1 MNRSLARAAG
11 SAALLGL
18 LVLTSAAP
26 SVASCARP
34 IPIEEA
40 MQSADSVFVGTVTS
54 LSNGE
59 RWATVAVD
67 EVWRGPDLAPT
78 VEVRGGP
85 GGNTAS
91 SIDRR
96 FAGATRYL
104 FVVSI
109 AEGVLSDNACSATI
123 EWEPDLANLRPATAH
138 PPIAPA
144 PEPDAAAPFDPAS
157 LLLPGA
163 VILAA
168 GLLVFGAALVLRRG
182 S

>member
-1 MNRSLARAAG
+1 VNGSLARAAG

-18 LVLTSAAP
+18 LLLMSAAP
-26 SVASCARP
+26 TLASCARP

-40 MQSADSVFVGTVTS
+40 MQSADSVFVGTVTG

-67 EVWRGPDLAPT
+67 EVWRGPDLAPI
-78 VEVRGGP
+78 VEVHGGP
-85 GGNTAS
+85 AGNAAT

-104 FVVSI
+104 FVLSI
-109 AEGVLSDNACSATI
+109 ADGALSDNACSATI
-123 EWEPDLANLRPATAH
+123 EWEPDLAGLRPATAR
-138 PPIAPA
+138 PRIAPA
-144 PEPDAAAPFDPAS
+144 PEPEAAAAFDPAS

-168 GLLVFGAALVLRRG
+168 GLVVFGAALVLRRG